1 MNDNA
6 WLNPKFYNYNTEIHY
21 KGIAYSS
28 IILYNMIMKGILL
41 NFVRPI

>member
-1 MNDNA
+1 MYCPIIQHKIYNGNAGIYYNDTT
-6 WLNPKFYNYNTEIHY
+6 YY
-21 KGIAYSS
+21 S